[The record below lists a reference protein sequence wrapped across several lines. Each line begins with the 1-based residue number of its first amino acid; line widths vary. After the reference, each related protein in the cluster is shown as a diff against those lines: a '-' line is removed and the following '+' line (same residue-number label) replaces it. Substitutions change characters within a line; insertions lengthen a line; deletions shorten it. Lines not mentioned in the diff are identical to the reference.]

1 MRTLIVD
8 RVQRCVDAEE
18 MEGDA
23 TDIAH
28 GLVALIQGLAEAEI
42 SKRLG
47 TTRASVDRRWELA
60 IGSMLAGLRPGAIRP
75 PDRHAIGPPG
85 ATPAGPTAG
94 PTHAGRRARPCVR
107 APVRGS
113 VGGIA

>member
-1 MRTLIVD
+1 MFSRPFGDFDPGPAELQAGASVRTLIVD
-8 RVQRCVDAEE
+8 RVQRCIDAEE

-60 IGSMLAGLRPGAIRP
+60 IGSMLAGLRPGAIHP
-75 PDRHAIGPPG
+75 PDR
-85 ATPAGPTAG
+85 
-94 PTHAGRRARPCVR
+94 RP
-107 APVRGS
+107 
-113 VGGIA
+113 